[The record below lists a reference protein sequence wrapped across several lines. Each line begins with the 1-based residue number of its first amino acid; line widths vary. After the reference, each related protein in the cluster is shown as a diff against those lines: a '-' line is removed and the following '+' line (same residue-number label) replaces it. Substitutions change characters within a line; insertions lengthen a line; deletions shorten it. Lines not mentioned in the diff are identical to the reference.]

1 MSVVVVV
8 ILVVVMEIV
17 VVIHVIVVDDVVW
30 PSTGDLVSVN
40 TRANVATSTDEI
52 LAGTVPL

>member
-17 VVIHVIVVDDVVW
+17 VVIHVIVVW
-30 PSTGDLVSVN
+30 HSTGDLVSVN

>member
-17 VVIHVIVVDDVVW
+17 VIHVIVVDVVVW

>member
-1 MSVVVVV
+1 MSIVVVV

-17 VVIHVIVVDDVVW
+17 VIHVIVVDVVVW